1 MAARDGNCRQR
12 STSFS
17 SRHLP
22 QVQRER
28 ERESE
33 RRFQLLL
40 CLSMLPFHGAR
51 KAFGAFLMR
60 LIPEAAVLAH
70 RLVIDE
76 RCGTAFH
83 ALGTDSLREGEGE
96 QVKDH

>member
-1 MAARDGNCRQR
+1 MATAGNARQASVPDTCHKYNERD
-12 STSFS
+12 
-17 SRHLP
+17 
-22 QVQRER
+22 R

-51 KAFGAFLMR
+51 KAFGALLMR
-60 LIPEAAVLAH
+60 FIPEAAVLAH